1 MAMLL
6 RRRLPLARLLRPL
19 QAEAAA
25 STTSS
30 PPPLQ
35 NRPSA
40 ASPSHALGS
49 RLGFLNGV
57 PGAPGAREASA
68 FTTAGFLAAGAA
80 AALASLPV
88 AYADANEGVV
98 DSAVSSDAAVKPV
111 NPDAA
116 VSSDVAVGEDLAH
129 KERKRIM
136 ELIQSRGMPHG
147 SYPQFDVAVKGQ
159 KVVLLS
165 QTFRPY
171 HCCLL
176 VLENIFFF
184 FSGFINLS

>member
-1 MAMLL
+1 ML
-6 RRRLPLARLLRPL
+6 
-19 QAEAAA
+19 Q
-25 STTSS
+25 
-30 PPPLQ
+30 
-35 NRPSA
+35 
-40 ASPSHALGS
+40 
-49 RLGFLNGV
+49 
-57 PGAPGAREASA
+57 
-68 FTTAGFLAAGAA
+68 
-80 AALASLPV
+80 
-88 AYADANEGVV
+88 GVV

-129 KERKRIM
+129 KERKRII

-176 VLENIFFF
+176 VLENIIFFQRF
-184 FSGFINLS
+184 YKSELILHFISNWATRL

>member
-35 NRPSA
+35 NRPAA

-88 AYADANEGVV
+88 AYADANEVV
-98 DSAVSSDAAVKPV
+98 FIFPV
-111 NPDAA
+111 
-116 VSSDVAVGEDLAH
+116 
-129 KERKRIM
+129 
-136 ELIQSRGMPHG
+136 
-147 SYPQFDVAVKGQ
+147 
-159 KVVLLS
+159 
-165 QTFRPY
+165 
-171 HCCLL
+171 
-176 VLENIFFF
+176 
-184 FSGFINLS
+184 